1 VTRENIDRS
10 SLEVEAASSSES
22 FVTVYQSTVSCPR
35 ALESSSILEGEAEIL
50 HSMISKHNMRT
61 FV

>member
-1 VTRENIDRS
+1 MDRS

-35 ALESSSILEGEAEIL
+35 ALENSSILEGDAEVL
-50 HSMISKHNMRT
+50 HSMISKHNTRT
-61 FV
+61 FL